1 MALFPQSFIDEV
13 RAAADIVEVVQETVP
28 LRRVGA
34 TYKGLCPF
42 HGEKTPSFHV
52 NRDKGFFHC
61 FGCGI
66 GGDVFKFVELRDKV
80 GFGEAARSLA
90 QRFGV
95 PVPDVRDGGR
105 DPSADA
111 ERETL
116 LKIHEVAASW
126 FREQLARPEGARAR
140 QQLAARGLSAGTIDA
155 LGLGYAPPSREAL
168 KMRLQRQGFDPR
180 LILASGLVVAR
191 DDGPAVDRFRNRL
204 MIPIARESG
213 TVVAFG
219 GRAMEADQGPKYL
232 NSPETPIYSKS
243 RTLYGLHL
251 TRADVRRAGMAVLV
265 EGYFDF
271 AQAWQAGIA
280 PVVATC
286 GTALTPA
293 QAQLLRRFASRVV
306 LSFDPD
312 SAGQGAAAR
321 SSDLLVAEGFQVAV
335 ALLPPGDD
343 PDTLIRRS
351 GPDAY
356 RALVD
361 QARPYLEFLLDRAAA
376 AHDLSGLDGRQAFV
390 HEMLAVAARIPE
402 ATGRDQFADR
412 LAHTARIAED
422 VIRAEIRKAAV
433 ARRTTLPGRQL
444 PMAGV
449 LKPAERHLLAALL
462 TQPAEA
468 GAALAELDEEDVQ
481 GLSSASILR
490 AAKALA
496 AERPES
502 LPGVLLERLTEE
514 EAGKVT
520 AEAAR
525 PDVVA
530 PPIECVRA
538 LRRLRYERERAAVQR
553 ELDRLQE
560 RGPAVPAAEVDALL
574 QRKSDLLSRL
584 EALNV

>member
-140 QQLAARGLSAGTIDA
+140 HQLAARGLSAGTIDA

>member
-232 NSPETPIYSKS
+232 NSPETPIYSKG

-520 AEAAR
+520 AESAR

>member
-1 MALFPQSFIDEV
+1 
-13 RAAADIVEVVQETVP
+13 
-28 LRRVGA
+28 
-34 TYKGLCPF
+34 
-42 HGEKTPSFHV
+42 V

>member
-168 KMRLQRQGFDPR
+168 KARLQRQGFDPR

-356 RALVD
+356 RTLVD

-402 ATGRDQFADR
+402 AVGRDQFADR

-468 GAALAELDEEDVQ
+468 GAALAELDEEDVH

-514 EAGKVT
+514 EARKVT

>member
-530 PPIECVRA
+530 PPVECVRA

>member
-13 RAAADIVEVVQETVP
+13 RAAADIVDVVQETVP

-34 TYKGLCPF
+34 TFKGLCPF

-61 FGCGI
+61 FGCGV

-80 GFGEAARSLA
+80 GFGEAARYLA
-90 QRFGV
+90 QRFGL
-95 PVPDVRDGGR
+95 PVPDLRTEGR
-105 DPSADA
+105 DPAADA
-111 ERETL
+111 EREAL
-116 LKIHEVAASW
+116 LKMHEVAGAW
-126 FREQLARPEGARAR
+126 FREQLARPEGAQAR
-140 QQLAARGLSAGTIDA
+140 QQLAARGLSAGTIEA
-155 LGLGYAPPSREAL
+155 LGLGYAPPSREGL
-168 KMRLQRQGFDPR
+168 KGRLRRQGFDPR
-180 LILASGLVVAR
+180 LIVKGGLVVAR
-191 DDGPAVDRFRNRL
+191 DDGQTVDRFRHRL

-232 NSPETPIYSKS
+232 NSPETPIYSKG
-243 RTLYGLHL
+243 RTLYGLNL
-251 TRADVRRAGMAVLV
+251 TRADMRRAGMAVLV

-280 PVVATC
+280 PVAATC

-321 SSDLLVAEGFQVAV
+321 SSDLLVAEGFHVAV
-335 ALLPPGDD
+335 ALLPRGED
-343 PDTLIRRS
+343 PDALIRRD
-351 GPDAY
+351 GGEAY
-356 RALVD
+356 RALVE

-376 AHDLSGLDGRQAFV
+376 AHDLSGLEGRQAFV

-433 ARRTTLPGRQL
+433 ARRTTLPSRQL
-444 PMAGV
+444 PSSAT

-462 TQPAEA
+462 TRPGEA
-468 GAALAELDEEDVQ
+468 GAALTELDDEDVL
-481 GLSSASILR
+481 GLASAPILT
-490 AAKALA
+490 AARTLA
-496 AERPES
+496 SERPDA
-502 LPGVLLERLTEE
+502 LPGALLERLTLED
-514 EAGKVT
+514 AATVT

-525 PDVVA
+525 PEAVA
-530 PPIECVRA
+530 PPAECVRA

-553 ELDRLQE
+553 ELDRLHE
-560 RGPAVPAAEVDALL
+560 RGPGVTPAEVDALL

-584 EALNV
+584 EALNA

>member
-232 NSPETPIYSKS
+232 NSPETPIYSKG

>member
-514 EAGKVT
+514 EARKVT

-530 PPIECVRA
+530 PPVECVRA

>member
-514 EAGKVT
+514 EARKVT